1 MNDFPTK
8 SNLMQAMR
16 SLALAKQGYDLLDRK
31 RNIML
36 REMLRLMKEAGDIRQ
51 EVEAAFT
58 EAYEALRVANIFSG
72 QSRVAEA
79 AETAPEWDDL
89 VVRYRSVMGIEIP
102 EVRIAP
108 PPDRPHYGFQRT
120 NITIDEAYIKFIKAK
135 NLAARAA
142 ALENSIFRLAYA
154 IKQAKK
160 RANALRN
167 IVIPRL
173 EEKIRYISGSLEERE
188 RDQFAA
194 LKVIKSRGK

>member
-8 SNLMQAMR
+8 ANLMQSMR
-16 SLALAKQGYDLLDRK
+16 SLELAKRGYDLLDRK

-36 REMLRLMKEAGDIRQ
+36 REMLRLMKEAGDIRK
-51 EVEAAFT
+51 EIEAAFT

-72 QSRVAEA
+72 QNRVAQA
-79 AETAPEWDDL
+79 AKTTPEWNDL
-89 VVRYRSVMGIEIP
+89 SVRYRSVMGIEIP

-108 PPDRPHYGFQRT
+108 PPEHPHYGFQTT
-120 NITIDEAYIKFIKAK
+120 NITLDEAYIKFIWAK
-135 NLAARAA
+135 KMAAQAA
-142 ALENSIFRLAYA
+142 ALENSIFRLSSA

-160 RANALRN
+160 RANALQS

-173 EEKIRYISGSLEERE
+173 EEKIRYISSSLEERE

-194 LKVIKSRGK
+194 LKVIKSRSK